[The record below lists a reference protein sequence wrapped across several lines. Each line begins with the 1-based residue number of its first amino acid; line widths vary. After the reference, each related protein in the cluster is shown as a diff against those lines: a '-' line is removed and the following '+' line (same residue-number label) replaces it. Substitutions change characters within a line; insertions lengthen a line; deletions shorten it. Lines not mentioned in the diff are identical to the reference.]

1 MTLVFTKCI
10 DVSFTHSFHVIY
22 VLGFS
27 CFSIKHGSEI
37 IIQQLLSWTS
47 DIWHDAIGAG
57 PRSIFEAQGS
67 SV

>member
-10 DVSFTHSFHVIY
+10 DVSFTHSLHVFM
-22 VLGFS
+22 LGFS

-37 IIQQLLSWTS
+37 IIQQLLSWTL